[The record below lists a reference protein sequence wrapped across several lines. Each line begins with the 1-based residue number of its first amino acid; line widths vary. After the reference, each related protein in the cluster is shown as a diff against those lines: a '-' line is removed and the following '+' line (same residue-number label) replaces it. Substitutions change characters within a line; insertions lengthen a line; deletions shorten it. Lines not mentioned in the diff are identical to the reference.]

1 MHFYENFVF
10 IIVFTDHDKQPD
22 HTCGEGCR
30 WGRLP
35 VSNLHWERWLRFDT
49 ISSNQNY
56 PNQKLKPFATINCGE
71 FIFILECSIRSRL
84 SKSEIKPLTNF
95 PMFILSRRSPIGSR
109 AQAASKWLIL
119 LKLSTLR
126 ARQITSGREE
136 RAKKQTIKDIY
147 LNEGD
152 PKNMAKYI

>member
-1 MHFYENFVF
+1 
-10 IIVFTDHDKQPD
+10 
-22 HTCGEGCR
+22 
-30 WGRLP
+30 
-35 VSNLHWERWLRFDT
+35 
-49 ISSNQNY
+49 
-56 PNQKLKPFATINCGE
+56 
-71 FIFILECSIRSRL
+71 
-84 SKSEIKPLTNF
+84 
-95 PMFILSRRSPIGSR
+95 MFILSRRSPIGSR

-152 PKNMAKYI
+152 PKKGMQVEYTASKAIYI